1 MDFKD
6 ISCVIAIY
14 EHKNITKAAE
24 SLYITQS
31 ALSQQ
36 LQKIETR
43 LGKPLFIRSN
53 HTITPT
59 PAGRIVIEHGQKLL
73 TERNMLLYAVEHMSD
88 MPEEQITIGLSP
100 FYSRHL
106 LPGIVER
113 FQKDYPQYVL
123 RYFDNGTAHSLEK
136 SVADGKLDCCVVP
149 MIPLNSDV
157 EYWPIG
163 TEEFFLAVPHNH
175 PINQL
180 SLPDKTLDLALTK
193 DEPYIMH
200 QEHSKVYFLY
210 DKVFQVAGF
219 KPHVKYTA
227 VGWDTILS
235 FVNKGMGLTL
245 ISELITNDYPPDNTP
260 CFYRI
265 HNTDAS
271 RLFAFGYR
279 RGRIPTP
286 AMLTLLEVV
295 KEEFALQKQQVR
307 I

>member
-1 MDFKD
+1 M
-6 ISCVIAIY
+6 
-14 EHKNITKAAE
+14 
-24 SLYITQS
+24 
-31 ALSQQ
+31 
-36 LQKIETR
+36 
-43 LGKPLFIRSN
+43 
-53 HTITPT
+53 
-59 PAGRIVIEHGQKLL
+59 
-73 TERNMLLYAVEHMSD
+73 MLYAVDHMQD
-88 MPEEQITIGLSP
+88 MPEEQITIGFSP

-106 LPGIVER
+106 LPGIIER

-123 RYFDNGTAHSLEK
+123 RYFDNGTAHTLEK
-136 SVADGKLDCCVVP
+136 NVADGKLDCCVVP

-163 TEEFFLAVPHNH
+163 MEEFFLAIPRDH

-180 SLPDKTLDLALTK
+180 SLPDRTIDLALTK

-200 QEHSKVYFLY
+200 QESNKISFLQ
-210 DKVFQVAGF
+210 DKVFQSAGF

-227 VGWDTILS
+227 LGWDTILS

-245 ISELITNDYPPDNTP
+245 ITELITGDYRPENTP

-265 HNTDAS
+265 RNTDAS
-271 RLFAFGYR
+271 RLFALGYR

-286 AMLTLLEVV
+286 AMQTLLEVA
-295 KEEFALQKQQVR
+295 KEEFSLLKQRVK